1 MKLMQKLKQKSFND
15 LEKFFTGFDQL
26 IFKISSLGTTN
37 KILKEDLPVFYKN
50 RYISQNNNFRVE
62 IFPSKD
68 VTQKEYLDQFVND
81 LVSIYL

>member
-1 MKLMQKLKQKSFND
+1 M
-15 LEKFFTGFDQL
+15 

-81 LVSIYL
+81 VVSIYPAATGMPIVQKKRVR